1 MTSWE
6 FKDLRFATSECVLN
20 PEAQWIPKLVT
31 PFEQA
36 SRQSR
41 CCFCFQICS
50 LGVGQSFSP
59 HQEIQEKSHT
69 ALWICERCLSCLQLP
84 THREVYCL
92 LPQAHWP
99 YCGALSLVYPVTC
112 WKCLII
118 PMAPQR
124 QLLYP
129 MHHVSINVGVKTFGL
144 HIKFICLSACYRSI
158 LII

>member
-1 MTSWE
+1 MHEHLQEGQIKTLQHPYAKVWLSWE

-20 PEAQWIPKLVT
+20 PEVQWIPKLVT

-69 ALWICERCLSCLQLP
+69 ALWICE
-84 THREVYCL
+84 
-92 LPQAHWP
+92 
-99 YCGALSLVYPVTC
+99 GKC
-112 WKCLII
+112 WKAKDSFKKPFDKKIMFNGLKMLSFRCRSHVQEINMPKDMFGCPLKLI
-118 PMAPQR
+118 
-124 QLLYP
+124 LGLF
-129 MHHVSINVGVKTFGL
+129 TFL
-144 HIKFICLSACYRSI
+144 ALN
-158 LII
+158 